1 MAGDMQCPLCS
12 AAAATPFHA
21 DKRRRYLC
29 CESCSLVFVPPAF
42 FLSREAERAEYDLH
56 RNAIGDP
63 GYRAFL
69 SRLAKPL
76 LARLPPASRGLDF
89 GCGPGPALAHM
100 LREAGHEVAL
110 YDSFYAPVPDV
121 FDGRYDFICA
131 TEVVEHLHAPGR
143 ELARLWSLLE
153 PGGWLGVMTKL
164 VRDRAAFSRWHY
176 KNDPTHVC
184 FFSERTWQWW
194 AQRQGAAL
202 EIIGADVILL
212 GRPQSQSA
220 CSSMLV

>member
-12 AAAATPFHA
+12 AAAAIPFHA
-21 DKRRRYLC
+21 DERRRYLRC
-29 CESCSLVFVPPAF
+29 KTCYLVFVPAAF
-42 FLSREAERAEYDLH
+42 FLSRQAERAEYDLH
-56 RNAIGDP
+56 RNAVDDP
-63 GYRAFL
+63 GYRTFL
-69 SRLAKPL
+69 SRLAEPL

-110 YDSFYAPVPDV
+110 YDSFYVPLPDV
-121 FDGRYDFICA
+121 LCGQYDFICA
-131 TEVVEHLHAPGR
+131 TEVVEHLHAPGS
-143 ELARLWSLLE
+143 ELARLWSLLA

-164 VRDRAAFSRWHY
+164 VRDRPAFSRWHY

-194 AQRQGAAL
+194 AQSQGAAL

-212 GRPQSQSA
+212 GRPQAQSA